1 MKLVLP
7 AANKIKPAT
16 QKTGISQPDNTS
28 LQCYVFTA
36 MQIPQPLKQQRS
48 THVTSLDTSFS
59 LCSTGAVD
67 ENTQTNQTELFPV
80 LTLYSIFVVVVATI
94 EPSITQI
101 VKDQILLLPWCLS
114 GLWNRLVASGFLTVL

>member
-16 QKTGISQPDNTS
+16 QKTGISQPDNVFT
-28 LQCYVFTA
+28 VFTA
-36 MQIPQPLKQQRS
+36 MQIPQPSKQQRS
-48 THVTSLDTSFS
+48 TRVTSLDTSFS

-80 LTLYSIFVVVVATI
+80 LTLYSILVVVVATI

>member
-1 MKLVLP
+1 VKLVLP

-36 MQIPQPLKQQRS
+36 MQIPQPSKQQRS
-48 THVTSLDTSFS
+48 TRVTSLDTSFS

-67 ENTQTNQTELFPV
+67 ENTQTNQLFPV

-101 VKDQILLLPWCLS
+101 IKDQILLLPWCLS